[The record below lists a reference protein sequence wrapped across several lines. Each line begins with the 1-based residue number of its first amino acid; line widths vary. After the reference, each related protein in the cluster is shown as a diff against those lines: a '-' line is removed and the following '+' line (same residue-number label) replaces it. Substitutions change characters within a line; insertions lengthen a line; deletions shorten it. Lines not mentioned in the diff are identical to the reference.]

1 MVARIEKQ
9 NQWLRGLKNRTECYA
24 DFKAV
29 RKQNAPFNTTGNIVY
44 NSLLRNFLAK
54 IHAHLLSFYSSGK
67 NPADFSATKS
77 YTRPLPTIMK
87 NIRTQIQIL
96 LIIISIPL
104 FGQNDS
110 LSINGNGFGSVFQ
123 NLESGKFSG
132 TINGILILKNSKNK
146 ESLLDFQGSYAK
158 LEIEKD
164 EDEVYDVSYKKYTGK
179 TTSGKTEIK
188 YETYAY
194 SNSIGIEYNGEYYD
208 LSLIDGACDLIIN
221 GLEYSYESEKS
232 AEYLII
238 RITKEIKLMNRYDSK
253 IRKTIK
259 LLPNSTLVI
268 AINRNKKL

>member
-1 MVARIEKQ
+1 M
-9 NQWLRGLKNRTECYA
+9 
-24 DFKAV
+24 
-29 RKQNAPFNTTGNIVY
+29 
-44 NSLLRNFLAK
+44 
-54 IHAHLLSFYSSGK
+54 SFS
-67 NPADFSATKS
+67 
-77 YTRPLPTIMK
+77 
-87 NIRTQIQIL
+87 
-96 LIIISIPL
+96 L
-104 FGQNDS
+104 FGQDDS
-110 LSINGNGFGSVFQ
+110 RYTDGNGFDSVFQ
-123 NLESGKFSG
+123 NLESGNFSG
-132 TINGILILKNSKNK
+132 TINGILIVRDSENK

-194 SNSIGIEYNGEYYD
+194 ANSIGIEFNGEYYN

-221 GLEYSYESEKS
+221 GLEYSYKSEKN

-238 RITKEIKLMNRYDSK
+238 RITKEIELMNRYDSK

-259 LLPNSTLVI
+259 LLPNSTLVF